1 MASQAGLTFTN
12 QQLVVV
18 DEADGALAPETADHV
33 DAQPVLAHSRDFPA
47 LVDV

>member
-1 MASQAGLTFTN
+1 MASRLGLTFTD

-18 DEADGALAPETADHV
+18 DETDRALAAETADHV
-33 DAQPVLAHSRDFPA
+33 DAQPVLAHSRDLPA